1 MRMRGR
7 GRPRVERLRTRQGQP
22 RDVCEGRAVR
32 SRVPESLLC
41 KIILSDNGGREKIKK
56 SIYHFDPDQQQRCS
70 PNAASAD
77 NKLNKDFLNGF
88 QYRV

>member
-32 SRVPESLLC
+32 PRVPESLLC
-41 KIILSDNGGREKIKK
+41 KIILSDNSGEREKIKK
-56 SIYHFDPDQQQRCS
+56 SIYDFDPDAVQMLQVLII
-70 PNAASAD
+70 N
-77 NKLNKDFLNGF
+77 
-88 QYRV
+88 